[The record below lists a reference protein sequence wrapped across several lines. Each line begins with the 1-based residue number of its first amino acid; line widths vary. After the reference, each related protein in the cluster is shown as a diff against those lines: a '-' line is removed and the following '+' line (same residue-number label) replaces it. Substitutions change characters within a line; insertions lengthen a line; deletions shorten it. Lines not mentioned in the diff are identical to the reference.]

1 MNSTHINPKFKFDGN
16 ELYFL
21 KYCNLVYQTRDPMGD
36 FNLMYKTRDQAGF
49 YNLMYTQEIKFY
61 I

>member
-1 MNSTHINPKFKFDGN
+1 
-16 ELYFL
+16 
-21 KYCNLVYQTRDPMGD
+21 MGD
-36 FNLMYKTRDQAGF
+36 FNLMYKQEIIFYNLMYKTRDQAGF

>member
-1 MNSTHINPKFKFDGN
+1 
-16 ELYFL
+16 
-21 KYCNLVYQTRDPMGD
+21 MGD